1 MKIFGFDMEF
11 DHNELRRKIESS
23 SNRNIKGYICVVDGP
38 SLARSYKN
46 AAFLNLVSARS
57 FSRRELKG

>member
-23 SNRNIKGYICVVDGP
+23 SNRNIKGYICVVAGP
-38 SLARSYKN
+38 
-46 AAFLNLVSARS
+46 
-57 FSRRELKG
+57 